1 MPHEFVA
8 EFGSSFCVIRLKYRT
23 DCGIIDNEANVRGQ
37 PQKIGIYGGFG
48 MNDVI
53 SLISHESV
61 KIQAKALWLIG
72 EMGLV
77 YPESVK
83 AAVPVIASFLDSK
96 VSLLRECAVNALG
109 RIGRGGYHVIE
120 QYWSSL
126 FRFANDDDAK
136 VRLSFIWASENIATN
151 TPDIYERYMPVFEKL
166 LHDADDKVRMEAPEI
181 FRVLGKRRPEFVQP
195 FLETLQR
202 ISENDENRVVRIHCL
217 GAIKAASLK

>member
-1 MPHEFVA
+1 MNETELYKELGILTKDKERWEESIPYVA
-8 EFGSSFCVIRLKYRT
+8 
-23 DCGIIDNEANVRGQ
+23 
-37 PQKIGIYGGFG
+37 
-48 MNDVI
+48 
-53 SLISHESV
+53 SLLSHESV

-96 VSLLRECAVNALG
+96 VSLLRERAVNALG
-109 RIGRGGYHVIE
+109 RIGRGGYHVIK

-151 TPDIYERYMPVFEKL
+151 TLDIYERYMPVFEKL

-195 FLETLQR
+195 YLETLQR